1 MGYHGKFGHTIKG
14 ILHIS
19 LMSRI
24 GICYAT
30 CRLATQSVAPAIPG
44 FQGTKRC
51 VQYLGSQPHIP
62 IFYPSCS
69 RDGSNII
76 RLSCSGNQAEKYTT

>member
-30 CRLATQSVAPAIPG
+30 CRLATQSVAPAIPS
-44 FQGTKRC
+44 FQGTKLC

-62 IFYPSCS
+62 IFYPFNSY
-69 RDGSNII
+69 DDSNVI
-76 RLSCSGNQAEKYTT
+76 RLTWSGNKV